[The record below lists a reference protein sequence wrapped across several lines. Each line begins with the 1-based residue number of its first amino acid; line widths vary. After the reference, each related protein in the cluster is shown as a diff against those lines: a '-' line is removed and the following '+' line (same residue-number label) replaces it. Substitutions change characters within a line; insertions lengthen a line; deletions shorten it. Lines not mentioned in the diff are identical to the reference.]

1 MQLTAFG
8 DLNLGTEQFLNGLG
22 KGLADIPTI
31 GQEALNGLQV
41 GCAAAQGQ
49 QRPLAVGHIG
59 RRDGDRV
66 GQALRIDSNV
76 ALDPRY
82 LLPGIVAL
90 GARTIGVLD
99 ALRVD
104 DQKAR
109 RGFAPLSCTSLANH
123 IFLKPAPGR

>member
-1 MQLTAFG
+1 MQLAAFG
-8 DLNLGTEQFLNGLG
+8 DLNLGAKEFFNSQG

-31 GQEALNGLQV
+31 GQNALNGLQISRATAK
-41 GCAAAQGQ
+41 GKQCA
-49 QRPLAVGHIG
+49 LAVSHLC
-59 RRDGDRV
+59 RRDGDV
-66 GQALRIDSNV
+66 T
-76 ALDPRY
+76 LDPRY
-82 LLPGIVAL
+82 FLAGIVAFL
-90 GARTIGVLD
+90 SRTIGVLD

>member
-1 MQLTAFG
+1 M
-8 DLNLGTEQFLNGLG
+8 
-22 KGLADIPTI
+22 
-31 GQEALNGLQV
+31 
-41 GCAAAQGQ
+41 
-49 QRPLAVGHIG
+49 
-59 RRDGDRV
+59 